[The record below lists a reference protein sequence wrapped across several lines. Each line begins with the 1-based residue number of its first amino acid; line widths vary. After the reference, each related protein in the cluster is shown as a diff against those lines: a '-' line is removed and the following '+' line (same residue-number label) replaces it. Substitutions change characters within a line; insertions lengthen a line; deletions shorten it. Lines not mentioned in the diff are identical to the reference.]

1 MIEGTLDEAIGGT
14 LYGWAWD
21 DSRPNDP
28 VVVDLYNDDTQAL
41 LHSVTA
47 GLPRADL
54 RQAGKGNG
62 LHGFSLHLP
71 AVSTQRE
78 LGVSARVAGTD
89 FILAK
94 SPFRIEIGDQPPDRA
109 GRESRLKG
117 RFCHMPFEKLVLQS
131 DGAHLC
137 CPSYLPVVVG
147 DVKTQTL
154 DEIWNSEMA
163 IEVRR
168 SIIDGDFRYCQ
179 DLCPEIGQGTL
190 MMTEDV
196 PPELYGSAAE
206 ARNGPLAWGPKQ
218 LSLIYDRTCNLS
230 CPSCRVSLLVAT
242 RQEREEFQG
251 ILERVIRPALAS
263 LQVLEF
269 GGGEV
274 LASSHLRSVVASI
287 DRQQTP
293 DLRFAIMTNAT
304 LFDREAWDALRNIH
318 GMVHLV
324 YVSLDA
330 ASKEAFEELRR
341 GGVWEPTLRNVEF
354 ISSLRR
360 QGTIE
365 EFGILFVVQ
374 TRNFREMRDFVRLGK
389 RLGCDRIM
397 FHELVN
403 FGSYP
408 EGEFE
413 RRSIVAPNHP
423 HHLELLTELQDPI
436 FDDPCV
442 DLTNL
447 RSLRADYLA
456 RCHGP

>member
-1 MIEGTLDEAIGGT
+1 MIEGSLDIATGGT

-21 DSRPNDP
+21 DSRPDDP
-28 VVVDLYNDDTQAL
+28 VVVDLYDHDTQAL

-47 GLPRADL
+47 GLARADL

-62 LHGFSLHLP
+62 RHGFSLHLP
-71 AVSTQRE
+71 AVSAQRE
-78 LGVSARVAGTD
+78 LVVSARVAGTD

-94 SPFRIEIGDQPPDRA
+94 SPFRIEIGEDQQAKRA
-109 GRESRLKG
+109 GREARLKG

-131 DGAHLC
+131 DGARLC
-137 CPSYLPVVVG
+137 CPSYLPVVIG

-168 SIIDGDFRYCQ
+168 SIIDGDFRYCM
-179 DLCPEIGQGTL
+179 DLCPEISQGTL
-190 MMTEDV
+190 WMKEDV
-196 PPELYGSAAE
+196 PPEIYGPAAE
-206 ARNGPLAWGPKQ
+206 ARSSPLASGPKQ
-218 LSLIYDRTCNLS
+218 LALIYDRTCNLS
-230 CPSCRVSLLVAT
+230 CPSCRVSLLIAT
-242 RQEREEFQG
+242 PQEREEFQG
-251 ILERVIRPALAS
+251 ILERVIRPALGS
-263 LQVLEF
+263 LKIIEF
-269 GGGEV
+269 GGGEF
-274 LASSHLRSVVASI
+274 LASRHLRSVVASI

-293 DLRFAIMTNAT
+293 DLRVAIMTNAT

-341 GGVWEPTLRNVEF
+341 GGVWEPTLRNVEL

-360 QGTIE
+360 GGEIE

-374 TRNFREMRDFVRLGK
+374 ASNFQEMKAFVQLGK

-403 FGSYP
+403 FGTYP
-408 EGEFE
+408 AGEFE
-413 RRSIVAPNHP
+413 ERSIVAPSHP
-423 HHLELLTELQDPI
+423 QHQELLEELRDPI
-436 FDDPCV
+436 FDDPSV
-442 DLTNL
+442 DLTNFQ
-447 RSLRADYLA
+447 SLRRMAIA
-456 RCHGP
+456 R

>member
-1 MIEGTLDEAIGGT
+1 MGGT

-21 DSRPNDP
+21 DARPDDP
-28 VVVDLYNDDTQAL
+28 VVVELYDHDTQTP

-62 LHGFSLHLP
+62 RHGFSLHLP
-71 AVSTQRE
+71 AVSAKRE
-78 LGVSARVAGTD
+78 LVVSARVAGTD
-89 FILAK
+89 FALAK
-94 SPFRIEIGDQPPDRA
+94 SPFRIEIREDQPPSRA
-109 GRESRLKG
+109 SRESRLKG
-117 RFCHMPFEKLVLQS
+117 RFCHVPFEKLVLQS

-147 DVKTQTL
+147 DIKTQTL

-168 SIIDGDFRYCQ
+168 SIIDGDFRYCT
-179 DLCPEIGQGTL
+179 DLCPEISQGTL
-190 MMTEDV
+190 WMTEDV
-196 PPELYGSAAE
+196 PPEIYGPAAA
-206 ARNGPLAWGPKQ
+206 ARSSPLAEGPKQ
-218 LSLIYDRTCNLS
+218 LALIYDRTCNLS

-242 RQEREEFQG
+242 QKEREEFQG
-251 ILERVIRPALAS
+251 ILERVIRPALGS
-263 LQVLEF
+263 LKVLEF

-274 LASSHLRSVVASI
+274 LASKHLRSVVAAI

-293 DLRFAIMTNAT
+293 DLRIAIMTNAT
-304 LFDREAWDALRNIH
+304 LFDREAWDDLRNIH

-330 ASKEAFEELRR
+330 ASKAAFEELRR
-341 GGVWEPTLRNVEF
+341 GGVWEPTLSNVEF

-360 QGTIE
+360 QGEIQ

-374 TRNFREMRDFVRLGK
+374 TRNFQDMKDFVRLGQ
-389 RLGCDRIM
+389 RLGCDRVM

-403 FGSYP
+403 FGTYP
-408 EGEFE
+408 EGGFE
-413 RRSIVAPNHP
+413 ERSIASPSHP
-423 HHLELLTELQDPI
+423 RHQELLAELRDPI
-436 FDDPCV
+436 FDDPRV
-442 DLTNL
+442 DLTNFQ
-447 RSLRADYLA
+447 SLRRTALA
-456 RCHGP
+456 Q